1 MTKFHNPVNLW
12 AMVREISAGGVVI
25 RRLENAWWTAVIEPR
40 KDDLQKE
47 AVLAAT
53 SKPQR
58 VLFALPKGLVDLGE
72 SRNKPRCGRFARR
85 PASPRSRLPNSPIS
99 NTFTS
104 AVGAITCEFSRS

>member
-25 RRLENAWWTAVIEPR
+25 RRLGNAWWTAVIERR

-58 VLFALPKGLVDLGE
+58 LLFALRKGLVDLGE
-72 SRNKPRCGRFARR
+72 KPAQTALREARDETGIS
-85 PASPRSRLPNSPIS
+85 ALPLANL
-99 NTFTS
+99 
-104 AVGAITCEFSRS
+104 AAMK

>member
-53 SKPQR
+53 SKPQK

-72 SRNKPRCGRFARR
+72 KPEQTALREVREVICITA
-85 PASPRSRLPNSPIS
+85 LPIYTLEDIIYVYDSSWIY
-99 NTFTS
+99 
-104 AVGAITCEFSRS
+104 I